1 MRVTGVLPAAP
12 LSRPHIATGETGNFA
27 SPPRGGFALFG
38 GRRLRRKIDT
48 QPHNWSIGRA
58 REKLERCRAGK
69 FTPGRLSAEF

>member
-12 LSRPHIATGETGNFA
+12 LSRLLVEADETGNFA

-48 QPHNWSIGRA
+48 
-58 REKLERCRAGK
+58 
-69 FTPGRLSAEF
+69 